1 MMRRFFIDSVI
12 STDGKVM
19 IDGREA
25 RHMKNVLR
33 LKTGEPVILFDGS
46 GVEYEATIDSLS
58 SERAVLSIHSKS
70 KAKSSVPT
78 RIIVAQSFLKE
89 KKMDT
94 LVRQLCELGMAKW
107 VPFFSERSVSRP
119 DKERL
124 AGRIN
129 RWRKISIE
137 ALKQS
142 RRTELPE
149 INDVLTYDEVLA
161 LADEC
166 DLKIIF
172 WENEPIPFQVPEIS
186 KPDIETILLVLGP
199 EGGFTEDEI
208 RSAKAHDFVTGGLGP
223 RILRAETAALAAC
236 TLVQYV
242 IGDMGQGNLK

>member
-1 MMRRFFIDSVI
+1 M
-12 STDGKVM
+12 
-19 IDGREA
+19 
-25 RHMKNVLR
+25 
-33 LKTGEPVILFDGS
+33 
-46 GVEYEATIDSLS
+46 
-58 SERAVLSIHSKS
+58 
-70 KAKSSVPT
+70 
-78 RIIVAQSFLKE
+78 AQSFLKE

-208 RSAKAHDFVTGGLGP
+208 RSAKVHDFVTGGLGP